1 MNKKFVLLLL
11 IILLAA
17 CNVAGSESQIAV
29 DGGGE
34 TAVTTSNEAES
45 AETARPAGWSE
56 ATHSN
61 DADPNYEV
69 VFPED
74 EVLRL
79 DITIDSENWA
89 AMLADLTE
97 LLGEQG
103 TGQGPGGGNAGDG
116 NLAGLPADFQPPA
129 DGEFQP
135 PDAGEFQ
142 PPERPAGGQGG
153 PGGGQPGGFGGGVP
167 GDFTSENP
175 MWAEATITFEGN
187 TWTHVGV
194 RFKGNSSLSGAWSSG
209 SLELPFKLD
218 FDEFEDDYPEIDN
231 QRFYGFKQLSLSNN
245 TRDASFL
252 RDTVTADILED
263 AGLASAKTSFVELYV
278 DYGEGPVSF
287 GLYTMIEVIDDTVVD
302 RVFGSDDGNIYE
314 ADGTAVSLAEGTLA
328 SIPDSFQKEN
338 NEDEA
343 DWSDIEALYTVLHS
357 DLRQSDPAAW
367 QAELE
372 AVFDVDTFLHWLAI
386 NTVIENWDTYGG
398 AAHNYYLYND
408 LATGQL
414 TWIPWDHNE
423 ALKSGGRSQ
432 MTLEMTAI
440 GDNWP
445 LIRYLLD
452 NPDYYET
459 YVNYVDETIHTVFEP
474 EAMTA
479 RYEELAALIEPY
491 AVADVGQAAFDQ
503 AIQELISHT
512 NNRVAAAEAFL
523 GQ

>member
-1 MNKKFVLLLL
+1 MKRIHAIRFFAAIFL
-11 IILLAA
+11 IAVFFTA
-17 CNVAGSESQIAV
+17 CSRTPESELGSETTTDA
-29 DGGGE
+29 GE
-34 TAVTTSNEAES
+34 TAVTTASTSETNEEV
-45 AETARPAGWSE
+45 ARPDGWSE

-61 DADPNYEV
+61 EVDPNYAV

-79 DITIDSENWA
+79 DITIDSAQWEL
-89 AMLADLTE
+89 MLADLTG

-103 TGQGPGGGNAGDG
+103 TGGGPGGGPGGGNFGDQPG
-116 NLAGLPADFQPPA
+116 GGAPPEGFEPPA
-129 DGEFQP
+129 
-135 PDAGEFQ
+135 
-142 PPERPAGGQGG
+142 GG
-153 PGGGQPGGFGGGVP
+153 PGGGGGRPGGGFGGPGGVP

-175 MWAEATITFEGN
+175 MWAEATITFEGS

-194 RFKGNSSLSGAWSSG
+194 RFKGNSSLSSAWSSG

-245 TRDASFL
+245 FRDESFL
-252 RDTVTADILED
+252 RDTVVADIMEE

-287 GLYTMIEVIDDTVVD
+287 GLYTMIEVIDDTAVE

-314 ADGTAVSLAEGTLA
+314 ADGTAVSLAEGTFE

-343 DWSDIEALYTVLHS
+343 DWSDIEAVYTALHS

-367 QAELE
+367 QAALE

-398 AAHNYYLYND
+398 ASHNYYLYND
-408 LATGQL
+408 PATGQL

-440 GDNWP
+440 GDEWP

-459 YVNYVDETIHTVFEP
+459 YVNYIDETSHTVFTP

-479 RYEELAALIEPY
+479 RYEALAALIEPY
-491 AVADVGQAAFDQ
+491 AVANVGQAAFDQ
-503 AIQELISHT
+503 AIQELITHT
-512 NNRVAAAEAFL
+512 TNRVAAAEAFL
-523 GQ
+523 EE